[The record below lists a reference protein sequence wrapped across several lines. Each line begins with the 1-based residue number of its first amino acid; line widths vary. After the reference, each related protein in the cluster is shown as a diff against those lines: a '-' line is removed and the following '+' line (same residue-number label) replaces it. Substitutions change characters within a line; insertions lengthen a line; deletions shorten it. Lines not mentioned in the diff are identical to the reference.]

1 MKKYSR
7 ITLTALL
14 ILALLV
20 GITACGDTPTSDPG
34 STPNSATIPSTSGT
48 KPADSTEDGCTLI
61 LKTQDDK
68 VLPDVTLSIALD
80 GVPVV
85 TTRTDSEGKA
95 KVELDPGTYSI
106 SYMGL
111 PAYHLAYTEVLEI
124 VNADCTIVLEVFD
137 NAPNGTAERPYR
149 LSQGVNNFTI
159 PAGTTFHYA
168 INAVAKIIITV
179 KAEDV
184 EVVYITKGDNNEEI
198 EQVCTPN
205 ENGEATFALYTGD
218 PSNPGKFT
226 VLNKADQALSVT
238 ITSALPMGAPDNPF
252 VLTALNQTET
262 ATVEKNGTVCYVW
275 TATMDGFLCVG
286 SEFPFSNI
294 SMQNL
299 SNSVVTS
306 NTDGAGSTILAV
318 KAGQEIRIMVST
330 TNGEPAEVPFILSEY
345 AGTEADPIV
354 VANGPIS
361 FSCKSGET
369 VYFQVAEAHKTLTL
383 MQYNVEITVNGETH
397 AVTDSQSATLQLG
410 DETVFA
416 VTNPG
421 DSTKDLTIEIS

>member
-369 VYFQVAEAHKTLTL
+369 VYFQVAEANKTLTL

-410 DETVFA
+410 DETAFA
-416 VTNPG
+416 VTNTG

>member
-106 SYMGL
+106 SYIGL

-369 VYFQVAEAHKTLTL
+369 VYFQVAEANKTLTL

>member
-34 STPNSATIPSTSGT
+34 STPNSAAIPSTSGT

-262 ATVEKNGTVCYVW
+262 ATVEKNETVCYVW

-369 VYFQVAEAHKTLTL
+369 VYFQVAEANKTLTL

-421 DSTKDLTIEIS
+421 DSTKDLTIKIS

>member
-369 VYFQVAEAHKTLTL
+369 VYFQVAEANKTLTL

>member
-1 MKKYSR
+1 MKKYLSVL
-7 ITLTALL
+7 LTSLL

-20 GITACGDTPTSDPG
+20 ACGNAPAGNTG
-34 STPNSATIPSTSGT
+34 STPNNATTPSTSGT
-48 KPADSTEDGCTLI
+48 KPTGSQEDGCTLI
-61 LKTQDDK
+61 LKTQDGK
-68 VLPDVTLSIALD
+68 ALPDVTLSIALD
-80 GVPVV
+80 GIPVV

-95 KVELDPGTYSI
+95 KVALDPGTYSI
-106 SYMGL
+106 GYMGL

-124 VNADCTIVLEVFD
+124 VNPDCTIVLEVFD
-137 NAPNGTAERPYR
+137 NAPNGTAEHPYR
-149 LSQGVNNFTI
+149 LSQGINTFNI
-159 PAGTTFHYA
+159 PADTTFHYA
-168 INAVAKIIITV
+168 INAVTKIIITV
-179 KAEDV
+179 KAVDV
-184 EVVYITKGDNNEEI
+184 EVVYITKGDNNQDV
-198 EQVCTPN
+198 EQVYAPN
-205 ENGEATFALYTGD
+205 ENGETTFEVYTGD
-218 PSNPGKFT
+218 SSTPGRFT
-226 VLNKADQALSVT
+226 VRNTADHELSVT
-238 ITSALPMGAPDNPF
+238 ISPSLPMGTADNPF
-252 VLTALNQTET
+252 VLTSIHQPET
-262 ATVEKNGTVCYVW
+262 AMVEKNETVCYVW

-369 VYFQVAEAHKTLTL
+369 VYFQVAEANKTLTL
-383 MQYNVEITVNGETH
+383 MQYNVEVTINGETH

>member
-34 STPNSATIPSTSGT
+34 STPNSAAIPSTSGT

-369 VYFQVAEAHKTLTL
+369 VYFQVAEANKTLTL

>member
-68 VLPDVTLSIALD
+68 VLPNVTLSIALD

-106 SYMGL
+106 SYIGL

-369 VYFQVAEAHKTLTL
+369 VYFQVAEANKTLTL

>member
-34 STPNSATIPSTSGT
+34 STPNSAAIPSTSGT

-106 SYMGL
+106 SYIGL

-369 VYFQVAEAHKTLTL
+369 VYFQVAEANKTLTL

>member
-34 STPNSATIPSTSGT
+34 STPNSAAIPSTSGT

-106 SYMGL
+106 SYIGL
-111 PAYHLAYTEVLEI
+111 PAYHLAYSEVLEI

-330 TNGEPAEVPFILSEY
+330 TNGDPAEVPFILSEY

-369 VYFQVAEAHKTLTL
+369 VYFQVAEANKTLTL

-397 AVTDSQSATLQLG
+397 AVTDSQSATFQLS
-410 DETVFA
+410 DATVFA
-416 VTNPG
+416 VTNPA

>member
-34 STPNSATIPSTSGT
+34 STPNSAAIPSTSGT

-124 VNADCTIVLEVFD
+124 VNPDCTIVLEVFD

-369 VYFQVAEAHKTLTL
+369 VYFQVAEANKTLTL

>member
-34 STPNSATIPSTSGT
+34 STPNSAAIPSTSGT

-106 SYMGL
+106 SYIGL

-330 TNGEPAEVPFILSEY
+330 TNGDPAEVPFILSEY

-369 VYFQVAEAHKTLTL
+369 VYFQVAEANKTLTL

-397 AVTDSQSATLQLG
+397 AVTDSQSATFQLS
-410 DETVFA
+410 DATVFA
-416 VTNPG
+416 VTNPA

>member
-124 VNADCTIVLEVFD
+124 VNPDCTIVLEVFD

-369 VYFQVAEAHKTLTL
+369 VYFQVAEANKTLTL

>member
-1 MKKYSR
+1 M
-7 ITLTALL
+7 
-14 ILALLV
+14 
-20 GITACGDTPTSDPG
+20 
-34 STPNSATIPSTSGT
+34 
-48 KPADSTEDGCTLI
+48 
-61 LKTQDDK
+61 
-68 VLPDVTLSIALD
+68 
-80 GVPVV
+80 
-85 TTRTDSEGKA
+85 
-95 KVELDPGTYSI
+95 
-106 SYMGL
+106 
-111 PAYHLAYTEVLEI
+111 
-124 VNADCTIVLEVFD
+124 
-137 NAPNGTAERPYR
+137 
-149 LSQGVNNFTI
+149 
-159 PAGTTFHYA
+159 
-168 INAVAKIIITV
+168 
-179 KAEDV
+179 
-184 EVVYITKGDNNEEI
+184 YITKGDNNEEI

-218 PSNPGKFT
+218 SSTPGKFT

-369 VYFQVAEAHKTLTL
+369 VYFQVAEANKTLTL

>member
-34 STPNSATIPSTSGT
+34 STPNSAAIPSTSGT

-106 SYMGL
+106 SYIGL

-354 VANGPIS
+354 VANGSIS

-369 VYFQVAEAHKTLTL
+369 VYFQVAEANKTLTL